1 MGRAGEAGTPARRSP
16 KGWLTRRREA
26 GAKHPNDDA
35 VTSLQ
40 VAIIFTI
47 FLPLIF
53 VIFQAGIYYHARQW
67 AGAAAD
73 RAVAQASQLGAT
85 SDDGV
90 DEVATFLG
98 GSFCNPVGSG
108 SDASTVSVSR
118 DDAAGTVSAT
128 VTCRVPTPLVPWAAS
143 ATAAGPIERFV
154 PENERT

>member
-1 MGRAGEAGTPARRSP
+1 MPARRSP
-16 KGWLTRRREA
+16 EGWLRRRREA
-26 GAKHPNDDA
+26 GAQQPCDVG

-53 VIFQAGIYYHARQW
+53 LIFQAGIYYHASQW

-73 RAVAQASQLGAT
+73 RAVARSGQLGAT
-85 SDDGV
+85 SDDGA
-90 DEVATFLG
+90 DEVVAFLAS
-98 GSFCNPVGSG
+98 SFCNPVGSG
-108 SDASTVSVSR
+108 GDASTVSVSR

-128 VTCRVPTPLVPWAAS
+128 VTCQVPTPLVPWAAS